1 MEMRSN
7 VHTRR
12 CSERSTGK
20 RYAPLWSTIHPGLV
34 VNIIPGDD
42 IIEARG
48 DGSAHGKDELPVEGF
63 LQQLQDFL
71 TLLTGGQEGDARGA
85 AVPHSWV
92 RVLRLLMHVTYC

>member
-1 MEMRSN
+1 M
-7 VHTRR
+7 
-12 CSERSTGK
+12 
-20 RYAPLWSTIHPGLV
+20 

-42 IIEARG
+42 IIETRG
-48 DGSAHGKDELPVEGF
+48 DGSPHGKDELPVEGF
-63 LQQLQDFL
+63 PQQLQDFL